1 MSKIPIPITA
11 AGLALAAA
19 ATLAG
24 CAPDPAPQTDAAPS
38 SSTAEWSEG
47 QSGAA
52 KGYGGGTPVA
62 DVGQV
67 NESCQQFISFGGGTW
82 VVPGS
87 GIGPLVWAPGAR
99 GDSCKIMPGATPP
112 TVTPAAGAPGR
123 VPVADYVI
131 VGGRCTVT
139 VTIRDTVWAMPEPGW
154 GALTRV
160 TEPVTGACRK
170 AVN

>member
-1 MSKIPIPITA
+1 MNTYKFTA

-19 ATLAG
+19 VTLAG
-24 CAPDPAPQTDAAPS
+24 CSTGTASQTGAAPS
-38 SSTAEWSEG
+38 SSTAERSEG

-62 DVGQV
+62 DVGAV
-67 NESCQQFISFGGGTW
+67 AGSCQKLISIGTRTW
-82 VVPGS
+82 VVPGT
-87 GIGPLVWAPGAR
+87 GVGPLVWAPNAR
-99 GDSCKIMPGATPP
+99 GDSCLIMPGTTPP
-112 TVTPAAGAPGR
+112 TVAPAAGAPSH

-170 AVN
+170 AS